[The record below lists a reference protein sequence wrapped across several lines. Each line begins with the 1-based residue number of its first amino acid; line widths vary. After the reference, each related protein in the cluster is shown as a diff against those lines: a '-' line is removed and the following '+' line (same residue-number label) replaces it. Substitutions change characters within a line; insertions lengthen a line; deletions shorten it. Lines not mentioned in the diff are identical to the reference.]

1 MKKHSRQIAIR
12 DEDRVFVL
20 TGAGIS
26 AESGLATFRGS
37 DGLWEGERV
46 EDVASPR
53 GWKRDPERVWRFYSL
68 RRKAAAHAEPN
79 PAHLA
84 LAELERK
91 LGARFFLCTQNVDDL
106 HERAGSRN
114 LVHMHGELF
123 QSAATAAPAKP
134 LPTRACTRA
143 RRSTSA
149 ASVADAS
156 ARISSGLARL
166 PFHMERIFEELQRCT
181 VMLVVGTSG
190 VVQPAASFVAWAGLR
205 DGAAAGAHLLCGS
218 GASGQRRSLHPG
230 LRGQGGRTAAE
241 TILVTCSGFRLTLE
255 RLAND
260 NRPSCQEWQVSSKM
274 LIYLCGAI
282 ENSPDHG
289 KAWRD

>member
-1 MKKHSRQIAIR
+1 MRQSKPTQQCKPAQSNRIVLR

-26 AESGLATFRGS
+26 AESGLATFRGT

-68 RRKAAAHAEPN
+68 RRKAAVHAEPN
-79 PAHLA
+79 PAHFA

-91 LGARFFLCTQNVDDL
+91 LGPRFFLCTQNVDNL

-123 QSAATAAPAKP
+123 QSCCERCAREPFPDTHLYQSTAEH
-134 LPTRACTRA
+134 LFCECGG
-143 RRSTSA
+143 
-149 ASVADAS
+149 
-156 ARISSGLARL
+156 RIRPNIVWFGET
-166 PFHMERIFEELQRCT
+166 PFHMERIFEELQRCS

-190 VVQPAASFVAWAGLR
+190 VVQPAASFVAWAGER
-205 DGAAAGAHLLCGS
+205 AGSH
-218 GASGQRRSLHPG
+218 RRTP
-230 LRGQGGRTAAE
+230 
-241 TILVTCSGFRLTLE
+241 I
-255 RLAND
+255 
-260 NRPSCQEWQVSSKM
+260 M
-274 LIYLCGAI
+274 
-282 ENSPDHG
+282 
-289 KAWRD
+289 